1 MYCSGTWCYFVGAIS
16 TPLLAAVPLVTIWV
30 GFFPLVVTREL
41 ALALTLYAAST
52 QAMLYNV
59 RTPRHLEPL
68 WFANVANQILWWA
81 YIKAAWRML
90 WARVFFCFSKVTF
103 KATAKGKG
111 KLASSIV
118 GDVWL
123 HALFFTLLA
132 VSIGVAVWQLVAGA
146 EPLSPLLISVLWA
159 TYAAVPPALL
169 LLYALLGPG
178 LALAIACKFCLLL
191 STGASIAAV
200 GLLWAIKDFKPQ
212 QGAGGIINSQ
222 TIGLVFRNF
231 GKKVSQTLAPPPNSG

>member
-1 MYCSGTWCYFVGAIS
+1 MKAGRSGERNEKKRRKS
-16 TPLLAAVPLVTIWV
+16 SLSSLLDFLSKLPHPTTATKKKND
-30 GFFPLVVTREL
+30 R
-41 ALALTLYAAST
+41 
-52 QAMLYNV
+52 
-59 RTPRHLEPL
+59 
-68 WFANVANQILWWA
+68 A

-111 KLASSIV
+111 KLAVSIV

-123 HALFFTLLA
+123 LALFFTLLA
-132 VSIGVAVWQLVAGA
+132 VSVGVAVWQLVAGA
-146 EPLSPLLISVLWA
+146 DPLSPLLISVLWA

-178 LALAIACKFCLLL
+178 LALAVACKFCALL
-191 STGASIAAV
+191 STGASVAAV

-212 QGAGGIINSQ
+212 QGAGGIIKSQ
-222 TIGLVFRNF
+222 TIGLAFRNF
-231 GKKVSQTLAPPPNSG
+231 GKKVSQTLAPPPPPTAG

>member
-1 MYCSGTWCYFVGAIS
+1 MKKKTHFLYPLPSLPL
-16 TPLLAAVPLVTIWV
+16 PLLLLFLQPSFKTHTIH
-30 GFFPLVVTREL
+30 R
-41 ALALTLYAAST
+41 
-52 QAMLYNV
+52 
-59 RTPRHLEPL
+59 
-68 WFANVANQILWWA
+68 A

-90 WARVFFCFSKVTF
+90 WARIFFCFSKVTF

-111 KLASSIV
+111 KLAVSII

-123 HALFFTLLA
+123 HALFFTVLA
-132 VSIGVAVWQLVAGA
+132 VSVGVAVWQLVAGA
-146 EPLSPLLISVLWA
+146 DPLSPLLISVLWA

-178 LALAIACKFCLLL
+178 LALAVACKFCMLL
-191 STGASIAAV
+191 STGASVAAV
-200 GLLWAIKDFKPQ
+200 GLLWAIRDFKPQ

-231 GKKVSQTLAPPPNSG
+231 GKKVSQTLAPPPTG

>member
-1 MYCSGTWCYFVGAIS
+1 
-16 TPLLAAVPLVTIWV
+16 
-30 GFFPLVVTREL
+30 
-41 ALALTLYAAST
+41 
-52 QAMLYNV
+52 
-59 RTPRHLEPL
+59 
-68 WFANVANQILWWA
+68 
-81 YIKAAWRML
+81 ML

-111 KLASSIV
+111 RLAVSIV

-132 VSIGVAVWQLVAGA
+132 VSVGVAVWQLVAGA
-146 EPLSPLLISVLWA
+146 DPLSPLLISVLWA

-178 LALAIACKFCLLL
+178 LPLAVACKFCMRL
-191 STGASIAAV
+191 STGASVAAV

-231 GKKVSQTLAPPPNSG
+231 GKRVSQTLGPPAASG